1 MRKRLWS
8 MVLCLA
14 LSVSLL
20 SGCGKKAETGSG
32 GSPADTEE
40 ASEAQDAPEEGAATE
55 NDGEYDFSQDKTF
68 NMTAGGIQSAED
80 TVTLAMQKMA
90 EIAEEKSGGTI
101 KITVSPA
108 GQLGDATSQMEAVS
122 LGTQEIFVDA
132 SSWLST
138 FVDDALVTSMFFLIR
153 DEEHFRQVLE
163 SGIEADFEQQLADQ
177 QGVRVIA
184 NNWLR
189 TPRSIVCKKEL
200 NTLEDLKG
208 MKMRVP
214 DIKSYM
220 ESATALGLGT
230 AQVAWGE
237 TYLAIQQGVV
247 DSCESPLDSIY
258 TMKFYETTKHVV
270 LTEHIRDS
278 VMVYMNE
285 DLLEGMSEAQQAVL
299 KEAAKEAGEWYTEQV
314 KSAAEEYKQTMED
327 EGTVFDQPSQELI
340 DGMTKAIAARAE
352 ELEAEGLWRA
362 GLFKEIQEIG
372 K

>member
-32 GSPADTEE
+32 GSPADTERALE
-40 ASEAQDAPEEGAATE
+40 SQDAPEEGAAPE
-55 NDGEYDFSQDKTF
+55 SDGEYDFGQDKTF

-153 DEEHFRQVLE
+153 DE
-163 SGIEADFEQQLADQ
+163 
-177 QGVRVIA
+177 
-184 NNWLR
+184 
-189 TPRSIVCKKEL
+189 
-200 NTLEDLKG
+200 
-208 MKMRVP
+208 
-214 DIKSYM
+214 
-220 ESATALGLGT
+220 
-230 AQVAWGE
+230 
-237 TYLAIQQGVV
+237 
-247 DSCESPLDSIY
+247 
-258 TMKFYETTKHVV
+258 
-270 LTEHIRDS
+270 
-278 VMVYMNE
+278 
-285 DLLEGMSEAQQAVL
+285 
-299 KEAAKEAGEWYTEQV
+299 
-314 KSAAEEYKQTMED
+314 
-327 EGTVFDQPSQELI
+327 
-340 DGMTKAIAARAE
+340 
-352 ELEAEGLWRA
+352 
-362 GLFKEIQEIG
+362 
-372 K
+372 